1 MVGVAQNDYTVIAER
16 IELLPSGAKI
26 PPANDNEDELEQEDL
41 EAPTPQI
48 EEDSGEKSAGE
59 AIIIQPTSTSKIDPE
74 NNVSVGGDITSD
86 DNKEKDGGKT
96 KNEGKDDHSGD
107 EDHGND

>member
-1 MVGVAQNDYTVIAER
+1 MIAER

-48 EEDSGEKSAGE
+48 EEDFRRKVRGRSDYHPADKY
-59 AIIIQPTSTSKIDPE
+59 IE
-74 NNVSVGGDITSD
+74 N
-86 DNKEKDGGKT
+86 
-96 KNEGKDDHSGD
+96 
-107 EDHGND
+107 